1 MKKFVKRYR
10 FWLILIVL
18 ILIAA
23 GAFASMSGRKQ
34 PERTTMEDCRSLLA
48 DPETNSRLTAAASIM
63 LGKQE
68 FSNYLFRHVHPYN
81 SSLHSLEELKND
93 AYFAKEEQ
101 SAMLDAFSLLKGLT
115 MIKYDG
121 SKGEILNIE
130 LAGENYSR
138 IKMFY
143 LPHTEKD
150 PEAALLQEEY
160 LQAAYYE
167 IAEVDENWYIGV
179 HKPDIA

>member
-1 MKKFVKRYR
+1 MRKMIGRYR
-10 FWLILIVL
+10 FLVILVVL
-18 ILIAA
+18 ILVAA
-23 GAFASMSGRKQ
+23 GAMAAMSGRKQ
-34 PERTTMEDCRSLLA
+34 PERTTLEECRSLLA

-63 LGKQE
+63 LEKQD
-68 FSNYLFRHVHPYN
+68 FNSYLFKHVHPNN

-93 AYFAKEEQ
+93 AYFAQEEQ

-121 SKGEILNIE
+121 SSGGILNIE
-130 LAGENYSR
+130 LSGENYSR
-138 IKMFY
+138 IKMFF

-150 PEAALLQEEY
+150 PEAAILREEY

-167 IAEVDENWYIGV
+167 ITEMDENWYIGV

>member
-1 MKKFVKRYR
+1 
-10 FWLILIVL
+10 
-18 ILIAA
+18 
-23 GAFASMSGRKQ
+23 
-34 PERTTMEDCRSLLA
+34 MEDCRSLLA

-179 HKPDIA
+179 HKPDKA

>member
-1 MKKFVKRYR
+1 
-10 FWLILIVL
+10 
-18 ILIAA
+18 
-23 GAFASMSGRKQ
+23 
-34 PERTTMEDCRSLLA
+34 MEDCRSLLA

-81 SSLHSLEELKND
+81 SSLHNLEELKND

-143 LPHTEKD
+143 LPHAEKD

-179 HKPDIA
+179 HKPDKA

>member
-1 MKKFVKRYR
+1 MKSFVKKYR
-10 FWLILIVL
+10 FFLILVVL
-18 ILIAA
+18 VLAA
-23 GAFASMSGRKQ
+23 VGALASMSGKKQ
-34 PERTTMEDCRSLLA
+34 PERTTLEECRSLLA
-48 DPETNSRLTAAASIM
+48 DPETNGRLTAAASI
-63 LGKQE
+63 LQGQKE
-68 FSNYLFRHVHPYN
+68 FNRYLFRHVHPYN

-93 AYFAKEEQ
+93 MYFAQEEQ
-101 SAMLDAFSLLKGLT
+101 SAMLEAFSLLKGLT

-121 SKGEILNIE
+121 TNGDILNIE

-138 IKMFY
+138 IKMFF
-143 LPHTEKD
+143 LPHAEKD

-179 HKPDIA
+179 HKPDKA

>member
-1 MKKFVKRYR
+1 
-10 FWLILIVL
+10 
-18 ILIAA
+18 
-23 GAFASMSGRKQ
+23 
-34 PERTTMEDCRSLLA
+34 
-48 DPETNSRLTAAASIM
+48 M
-63 LGKQE
+63 LGAVAQ
-68 FSNYLFRHVHPYN
+68 R
-81 SSLHSLEELKND
+81 
-93 AYFAKEEQ
+93 
-101 SAMLDAFSLLKGLT
+101 KGLS

-179 HKPDIA
+179 HKPDKA

>member
-48 DPETNSRLTAAASIM
+48 DPETNSRLTA
-63 LGKQE
+63 
-68 FSNYLFRHVHPYN
+68 
-81 SSLHSLEELKND
+81 
-93 AYFAKEEQ
+93 EQ

-179 HKPDIA
+179 HKPDKA

>member
-1 MKKFVKRYR
+1 
-10 FWLILIVL
+10 
-18 ILIAA
+18 
-23 GAFASMSGRKQ
+23 
-34 PERTTMEDCRSLLA
+34 
-48 DPETNSRLTAAASIM
+48 M

-179 HKPDIA
+179 HKPDKA

>member
-68 FSNYLFRHVHPYN
+68 FNSYLFKHVHPYN
-81 SSLHSLEELKND
+81 SSLHSLDELKND
-93 AYFAKEEQ
+93 AYFARKEQ
-101 SAMLDAFSLLKGLT
+101 SAMLDAFSMLNGLT

-121 SKGEILNIE
+121 TDGEILNIE

-138 IKMFY
+138 IKMFF

-150 PEAALLQEEY
+150 PEAALLEEKY

-179 HKPDIA
+179 HKPDKA